1 MVNHLNKGAKTTQ
14 RGEKAFSTVLDPLDV
29 LIGRKTCPLSHTT
42 HTHTQNSNRLCINVS
57 SKTMKLLQGN
67 TGDSLSLGA
76 GKDFLEHR
84 KHEIILKIDQL
95 DFVAIKNFSY

>member
-1 MVNHLNKGAKTTQ
+1 MQ
-14 RGEKAFSTVLDPLDV
+14 REKKAFSTNSV
-29 LIGRKTCPLSHTT
+29 GSTECPYREKNMSFVSYN
-42 HTHTQNSNRLCINVS
+42 THTQNSNGLYINVS

-95 DFVAIKNFSY
+95 DFVAIKNSSY

>member
-1 MVNHLNKGAKTTQ
+1 
-14 RGEKAFSTVLDPLDV
+14 
-29 LIGRKTCPLSHTT
+29 
-42 HTHTQNSNRLCINVS
+42 
-57 SKTMKLLQGN
+57 MKLLQGN
-67 TGDSLSLGA
+67 TGDSLSPGA